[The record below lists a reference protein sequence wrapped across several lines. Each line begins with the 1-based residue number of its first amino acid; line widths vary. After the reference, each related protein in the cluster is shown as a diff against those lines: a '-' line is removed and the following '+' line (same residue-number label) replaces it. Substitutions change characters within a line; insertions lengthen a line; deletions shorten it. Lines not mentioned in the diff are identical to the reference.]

1 MAALQRSYFRRFF
14 DLPEMPRQSPRMS
27 AGAGVIVDAGQ
38 GYVITNH
45 HVSKGALQMSAA
57 VNGGYDVPT

>member
-1 MAALQRSYFRRFF
+1 
-14 DLPEMPRQSPRMS
+14 MS
-27 AGAGVIVDAGQ
+27 AGSGVIVDAGQ